1 MERDEITR
9 STDNEMSASSADDAK
24 KSNTESG
31 AFRSNETHR
40 GMIVLKRETSKMK
53 TLKIKHLTAKISK
66 GISMKTS
73 KKILTKALKNR
84 IQMRTLKKNS

>member
-9 STDNEMSASSADDAK
+9 STDNETSASSADDAK
-24 KSNTESG
+24 KSNT
-31 AFRSNETHR
+31 
-40 GMIVLKRETSKMK
+40 
-53 TLKIKHLTAKISK
+53 KIKHLTAKISK

>member
-31 AFRSNETHR
+31 AFRSNENPS
-40 GMIVLKRETSKMK
+40 GNDSLETSKMK

>member
-1 MERDEITR
+1 MKCLHLQLTMLKNRIR
-9 STDNEMSASSADDAK
+9 KAVPFAVMK
-24 KSNTESG
+24 
-31 AFRSNETHR
+31 THR

-66 GISMKTS
+66 GIPMKTL

-84 IQMRTLKKNS
+84 IQMRTLKENS